1 MVRYL
6 LRLTTCS
13 LVFSCI
19 PAVSVAQNSVGE
31 VDVNALVWKLDSG
44 SCANPGALW
53 TQTSG
58 PTVPVLINNGA
69 DSSVRVGEHGDY
81 EFELSCCSA
90 NGNGSGDRVQALM
103 SSPDR
108 IGFGAATTGGSA
120 ASSFTVVTS
129 LKDDGEGSLRE
140 AMKQDGPLWIIFD
153 ESIHGGTINLRSSIN
168 THTSDI
174 TLDGAGAD
182 ITLRPISGG
191 EFPLLQFRGGNGIIH
206 GITIDLNQTRSTG
219 LGLKE
224 GKNYWVD
231 HITVSGAIYDDGLT
245 LTQQNRGK
253 DSSTEITVSNYHV
266 YDTNYGILGGGGKL
280 DSYVPYNVTIH
291 SSNLS
296 ARDRNPRIVNNGF
309 AHFFNNYVHS
319 HTYSGASADTDSVL
333 VAENNVFS
341 ARDANNPKVSLVGRS
356 TTGGVDGTVYEG
368 GNLFLHEASSSG
380 NVRGLS
386 QMPFTIPYSYTLMDV
401 EDVAE
406 HVLSNAGA
414 ANATTHI
421 SGGGSCETIVE
432 TFSYWE

>member
-81 EFELSCCSA
+81 EFELSCC
-90 NGNGSGDRVQALM
+90 
-103 SSPDR
+103 
-108 IGFGAATTGGSA
+108 
-120 ASSFTVVTS
+120 TVVTS